1 MYGNI
6 EKLQEEKNIAFEE
19 YWQKKVKLLKE
30 LAYSEVIFYRI
41 KKFLRHKKRSIARR
55 NLGKIYHKKLSIF
68 DSWMKNKCRVYNIR
82 ERKY

>member
-1 MYGNI
+1 MYGDI
-6 EKLQEEKNIAFEE
+6 EKLQAEKNEAFNE

-30 LAYSEVIFYRI
+30 LAYSEVICGRI

-55 NLGKIYHKKLSIF
+55 NLGKIYRKKLSMF

-82 ERKY
+82 LRKY